1 MQVKTTKQGNIGV
14 IEMNRPTKKNA
25 LTNQFALKLTKA
37 IVDFNHDPE
46 IVIIHIQSSTP
57 GVFCVGADETY
68 IDEISEYTFHENIK
82 DSFDLMKLYKA
93 IYLSPKI
100 TISEIDGH
108 AISGGATLAMVTD
121 FSFSTKKAK
130 FGFTETK
137 HGFIPAI
144 SSNFLKQKISL
155 AQAKQLLFTGEL
167 ISAKK
172 AAKLGI
178 ITNYI
183 KGDVK
188 EHVKEFIKNLLNTN
202 SHQSLLS
209 LKLVFNKTEAM
220 TLEDALSFSATM
232 NAEARDSSDSK
243 KGMDAFMLHENV
255 KWSK

>member
-1 MQVKTTKQGNIGV
+1 MQVITKKLGNIGV
-14 IEMNRPTKKNA
+14 IEMNRPSKKNA
-25 LTNQFALKLTKA
+25 LTNPFALKLTKA

-46 IVIIHIQSSTP
+46 IVLIHLRSTTP

-68 IDEISEYTFHENIK
+68 IEEISEYTFHENIK

-93 IYLSPKI
+93 LYLSPKI
-100 TISEIDGH
+100 TVCEIDGH

-144 SSNFLKQKISL
+144 SSNFLKQKIGI

-167 ISAKK
+167 INAKK
-172 AAKLGI
+172 AFKLGM

-183 KGDVK
+183 KGNVTD
-188 EHVKEFIKNLLNTN
+188 HVNEFIKQLLNTN

-209 LKLVFNKTEAM
+209 LKHVFNKTEALL
-220 TLEDALSFSATM
+220 LEDALSFSATM
-232 NAEARDSSDSK
+232 NAEARDSTDSK
-243 KGMDAFMLHENV
+243 KGMDAFMINENV